1 MRSRS
6 VAVAVTIAL
15 VATGGAVAS
24 HLRSHQLKSD
34 AQWLMERG
42 SAQAEEYATTL
53 DSRVAEAQLVTF
65 DEHRAVL
72 ERSEIWHRTEMLLI
86 LLAVVAAFSSYVLYL
101 FRRLRE
107 QLVEASAHLEEA
119 PAPRSTS

>member
-6 VAVAVTIAL
+6 VTVAVTIA
-15 VATGGAVAS
+15 VAAAGGAIAS
-24 HLRSHQLKSD
+24 HLRSRQLKTD

-42 SAQAEEYATTL
+42 SAQADEYATTL
-53 DSRVAEAQLVTF
+53 DSHVAEAQLATF
-65 DEHRAVL
+65 DERRSAL

-119 PAPRSTS
+119 PRSSS